1 MNQTDTKCCH
11 FNVVLFLFTILGF
24 AVVLLVI
31 FYLQTGCSPQVI
43 PSLQSADPINF
54 STSLSA
60 ETIADKL
67 VSGYLPSVVTSY
79 RSSNQQSL
87 GSLLVGFFDYYST
100 FNWNRLLSVRQAS
113 TRAVPYDKKWTRP
126 YIRIEDPF
134 DGRNVTRAVYQFA
147 PFSGIKQAI
156 TRAKQRLANERCHL
170 TEIL

>member
-1 MNQTDTKCCH
+1 M
-11 FNVVLFLFTILGF
+11 
-24 AVVLLVI
+24 VLLVI
-31 FYLQTGCSPQVI
+31 YYLQTGCSPQVI

-54 STSLSA
+54 SASLSA
-60 ETIADKL
+60 EAIADKL

-100 FNWNRLLSVRQAS
+100 FNWNRVLSVRQAG

-134 DGRNVTRAVYQFA
+134 DGRNVTRAVYQFG
-147 PFSGIKQAI
+147 PFSDIKQAI
-156 TRAKQRLANERCHL
+156 TRAKQRLAYERCHL

>member
-1 MNQTDTKCCH
+1 M
-11 FNVVLFLFTILGF
+11 
-24 AVVLLVI
+24 VLLVI
-31 FYLQTGCSPQVI
+31 YYLQTGCSPQVI

-60 ETIADKL
+60 EAIADKL

-100 FNWNRLLSVRQAS
+100 FNWNRVLSVRQAG

-126 YIRIEDPF
+126 HIRIEDPF
-134 DGRNVTRAVYQFA
+134 DGRNVTRAVYQSA
-147 PFSGIKQAI
+147 PFSDIKQAI
-156 TRAKQRLANERCHL
+156 TRAKQRLAYERCHL